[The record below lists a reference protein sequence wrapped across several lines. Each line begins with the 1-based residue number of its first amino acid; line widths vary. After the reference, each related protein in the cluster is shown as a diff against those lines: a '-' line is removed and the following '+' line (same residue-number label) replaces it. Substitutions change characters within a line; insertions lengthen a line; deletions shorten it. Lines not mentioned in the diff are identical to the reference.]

1 MIIEQ
6 CVKVVK
12 PPKKLTVSQ
21 WADEYRQLSSEAS
34 AESGKWR
41 TSRAEYQ
48 RGIMDAFSDPN
59 IHTVVWMSSAQVGKT
74 EVLLNIIG
82 YFIDQDPSPMLLLQP
97 TLDMAQ
103 AFSKDRVAPMVRD
116 TKVLTGKVK
125 DSKAKDS
132 GNTILHKTFSGGHIT
147 MAGANSPSSLASR
160 PVRVVLCDEVDR
172 YPASAG
178 AEGDPVNLAFKR
190 TTTFWNKKRMLTS
203 TPTIKDVSRIEAAYE
218 ESDKRKFY
226 VPCFECGK
234 EQVLKWMNV
243 NWEKDTDSNGK
254 ATKHYPDTAQYFCE
268 YCGVGWDDS
277 TRWRAI
283 AKGKWKSE
291 HPTNGV
297 AGFWLNE
304 IYSPWVKLEDMAKAF
319 LEAKKSEH
327 TLKTFVNTSLGETW
341 EEDQGEQIED
351 NVLMQRREDYTILPT
366 EAVVLTC
373 GVDTQDDRLEG
384 EVKAWGDGNESWGV
398 KPFRIEGKPSQ
409 KQVWEDLDNI
419 INATYKRADGVEL
432 RVSCTCI
439 DSGGHFADEVYK
451 FCKKREA
458 KRVFAIKGSSVAGK
472 PIVSRPT
479 TSNKL
484 KVKLFTVGTD
494 TAKELIFSRLQLE
507 EFGEG
512 YMHFNKN
519 YDEEYFKML
528 TAEKRV
534 MSMKQGRPVM
544 IWKQTRARNEALDY
558 TVYNLAALSI
568 LNPNYKKIQ
577 ENIKPEV
584 KEIQKPKKKLNK
596 RGWVNGWKH

>member
-1 MIIEQ
+1 MIIAE

-48 RGIMDAFSDPN
+48 RGLMEAFSNPD

-116 TKVLTGKVK
+116 TKVLTHKVR

-132 GNTILHKTFSGGHIT
+132 GNTILHKTFPGGHIT

-172 YPASAG
+172 YPPSAG
-178 AEGDPVNLAFKR
+178 TEGDPVNLAFKR

-226 VPCFECGK
+226 VPCPECGK
-234 EQVLKWMNV
+234 KQVLKWSNV
-243 NWEKDTDSNGK
+243 SWDDNKPE
-254 ATKHYPDTAQYFCE
+254 TAKYFCE
-268 YCGVGWDDS
+268 YCGSAWDDG
-277 TRWRAI
+277 TRWNAVKKGEWI
-283 AKGKWKSE
+283 AENPSMGI
-291 HPTNGV
+291 

-304 IYSPWVKLEDMAKAF
+304 IYSPWVKLSDMAKNF
-319 LEAKKSEH
+319 LEAKKSQH

-341 EEDQGEQIED
+341 EDDQGEQIED
-351 NVLMQRREDYTILPT
+351 NVLMNNREDYTILPT
-366 EAVVLTC
+366 SAVVLTC

-398 KPFRIEGKPSQ
+398 KAFRIEGKPSQ

-439 DSGGHFADEVYK
+439 DSGGHFTDEVYK
-451 FCKKREA
+451 YCKKREV

-512 YMHFNKN
+512 YMHFNKS

-528 TAEKRV
+528 TSEKLV
-534 MSMKQGRPVM
+534 TTFKKGRPVRV
-544 IWKQTRARNEALDY
+544 WKPTRPRNEALDY
-558 TVYNLAALSI
+558 TVYNLAALAI

-577 ENIKPEV
+577 ENIKPVKKEVEV
-584 KEIQKPKKKLNK
+584 KKVQPKRNSK
-596 RGWVNGWKH
+596 GWVNSWKK

>member
-1 MIIEQ
+1 MIIEE
-6 CVKVVK
+6 CVKVVR
-12 PPKKLTVSQ
+12 PPKKLTVSE

-48 RGIMDAFSDPN
+48 RGLMEAFSDKN

-116 TKVLTGKVK
+116 TKVLTHKVR

-132 GNTILHKTFSGGHIT
+132 GNTILHKTFPGGHIT

-172 YPASAG
+172 YPPSAG

-218 ESDKRKFY
+218 DSDKRKFY
-226 VPCFECGK
+226 IPCPDCDK
-234 EQVLKWMNV
+234 PQVLKWSNV
-243 NWEKDTDSNGK
+243 SWEQDTDSNGK
-254 ATKHYPDTAQYFCE
+254 VIKHYPNTAKYFCE
-268 YCGVGWDDS
+268 HCGSGWDDS
-277 TRWRAI
+277 ARWRAVS
-283 AKGKWKSE
+283 KGEWRAGRE
-291 HPTNGV
+291 ANGV

-304 IYSPWVKLEDMAKAF
+304 IYSPWVKLSEMAKAF
-319 LEAKKSEH
+319 LEAEKSQH
-327 TLKTFVNTSLGETW
+327 TLKTFINTSLGETW
-341 EEDQGEQIED
+341 EEDQGEVIED
-351 NVLMQRREDYTILPT
+351 NVLMANREDYTVLPK
-366 EAVVLTC
+366 EAAVLTC
-373 GVDTQDDRLEG
+373 GVDTQGDRLEG
-384 EVKAWGDGNESWGV
+384 EVKAWGDSDESWGV
-398 KPFRIEGKPSQ
+398 LHFRIEGKPSQ
-409 KQVWEDLDNI
+409 KQVWDDLDNI
-419 INATYKRADGVEL
+419 INATYKRSDGVQL

-439 DSGGHFADEVYK
+439 DSGGHFADDVYK
-451 FCKKREA
+451 FCKKREL
-458 KRVFAIKGSSVAGK
+458 KRVFAVKGSSIAGK

-507 EFGEG
+507 DFGQG
-512 YMHFNKN
+512 YMHFNKT
-519 YDEEYFKML
+519 YDETYFQML
-528 TAEKRV
+528 TSEKRV
-534 MSMKQGRPVM
+534 MTMKKGRPVM
-544 IWKQTRARNEALDY
+544 IWKPIRARNEALDY
-558 TVYNLAALSI
+558 TVYNLAALGI

-577 ENIKPEV
+577 ENIQPAKKEPIKKTIKKP
-584 KEIQKPKKKLNK
+584 NK
-596 RGWVNGWKH
+596 GWINKWK